1 MNATS
6 ATVDLAE
13 FPFVAEMPKRERSR
27 LRTVWDTFLEAKA
40 ITAEKGMLI
49 PVSLAASLGGVSRTR
64 IYQLCDTGALERVEF
79 GKNGFVTESSF
90 MTWVQSERKTGRPF
104 SHLPDNC
111 AGVVKM
117 VLDSRKEER
126 RK

>member
-1 MNATS
+1 MNVALS
-6 ATVDLAE
+6 TVDLAE

-40 ITAEKGMLI
+40 LTEAKGMLI
-49 PVSLAASLGGVSRTR
+49 PLSLAASLGGVSKTR
-64 IYQLCDTGALERVEF
+64 IYQLCDSGALERVEF

-90 MTWVQSERKTGRPF
+90 MTWVQGERKAGRPF
-104 SHLPDNC
+104 SHLPDTYSGM
-111 AGVVKM
+111 AKM
-117 VLDSRKEER
+117 ALSSAKEDR